1 MVIANIMDIKP
12 LGLGYNNQVQPG
24 CIEFSWIA
32 KFIMGK
38 SFHTDVALSL
48 AFFNRLSGS
57 IEYYKVS
64 KFDFPVPLPLSA
76 GGTVYG
82 NSALQN
88 IGELFN
94 RGFKQV

>member
-48 AFFNRLSGS
+48 AFS
-57 IEYYKVS
+57 
-64 KFDFPVPLPLSA
+64 
-76 GGTVYG
+76 TV
-82 NSALQN
+82 
-88 IGELFN
+88 
-94 RGFKQV
+94 